1 MAKRKGPG
9 QKMDR
14 APRTSNTPQEDDE
27 QTRLEVEMASS
38 GRSDVVPPQG
48 LVGAH
53 TARLEPDSAASDEEG
68 EEGDE
73 PTGAGSDVA
82 PTRLA
87 EQRERERHRLE
98 RERGRIPAGEG
109 GAIHEKRSPNLTR
122 QDLDDVQREA
132 DRRVIGHEIAAKHR

>member
-14 APRTSNTPQEDDE
+14 APRTSNTPQENDE
-27 QTRLEVEMASS
+27 QTQLEVEMASS
-38 GRSDVVPPQG
+38 GRSDVVPRQG

-53 TARLEPDSAASDEEG
+53 TARLEPDSATSD

-98 RERGRIPAGEG
+98 RERGRVPAGEG
-109 GAIHEKRSPNLTR
+109 GAIHEKRSPNVTR
-122 QDLDDVQREA
+122 EDLDEVQREA
-132 DRRVIGHEIAAKHR
+132 DRRVIGHEIAAKHS

>member
-1 MAKRKGPG
+1 MAKRRGPG
-9 QKMDR
+9 EKMDR
-14 APRTSNTPQEDDE
+14 APRTRNTPQEGDE
-27 QTRLEVEMASS
+27 QTQLEVEMASS
-38 GRSDVVPPQG
+38 GRSDVVPRQG

-53 TARLEPDSAASDEEG
+53 TARLESDGDASD

-73 PTGAGSDVA
+73 PTGAGADVA

-98 RERGRIPAGEG
+98 RDLGRTPAGEG
-109 GAIHEKRSPNLTR
+109 GSIHETRSPNVTR
-122 QDLDDVQREA
+122 EDLDEVQREA